1 MEKILNFEQGRLISI
16 SCISPVLAYI
26 TPTLDFMIALI
37 LMFALNIWAGM
48 RADGI
53 SITRCKNFSFKK
65 FKNALCELFLYLL
78 IINIVY
84 TIFVKLGDI
93 KVGQV
98 ILKSLT
104 YVFLW
109 VYAQNTFRNLIIAY
123 PRNVALRV
131 VYHIIRLEFTRA
143 LPSYI
148 QPIIKRLDDEFE
160 KPKKKK
166 KCNKE

>member
-1 MEKILNFEQGRLISI
+1 M
-16 SCISPVLAYI
+16 
-26 TPTLDFMIALI
+26 
-37 LMFALNIWAGM
+37 
-48 RADGI
+48 
-53 SITRCKNFSFKK
+53 
-65 FKNALCELFLYLL
+65 CELFLYLL

-123 PRNVALRV
+123 PRNIALRV

-148 QPIIKRLDDEFE
+148 QPIIKRLDEEFE

>member
-16 SCISPVLAYI
+16 SCIGPVLAYI
-26 TPTLDFMIALI
+26 TPTLDFMVALI

-93 KVGQV
+93 KIGQV

-104 YVFLW
+104 YVLLW
-109 VYAQNTFRNLIIAY
+109 VYTQNTFRNLIIAY

-148 QPIIKRLDDEFE
+148 QAIIKRLDDEFE
-160 KPKKKK
+160 KPKKRK